1 MTWQVRKMKSERKTG
16 RWGVWEVNF
25 IILVYRACSINQLL
39 FSITFARHFSAKTIW
54 TQHSANLFQTASRLL
69 DLYWNLKWVT
79 LNISD
84 RSSLSPILI
93 WKHLLSYLSPK
104 AAVVPLV
111 KMISKPMCTNCQQA
125 CVRFCWETSK
135 YLDAQPLCG
144 SCFSFSSF
152 PFEGSEKNLSN
163 LVDITFYIHR
173 PIIIYRPIIMWSLVS
188 RK

>member
-1 MTWQVRKMKSERKTG
+1 MRSLRKRC
-16 RWGVWEVNF
+16 REVN
-25 IILVYRACSINQLL
+25 ILGWKRFQDFSLL
-39 FSITFARHFSAKTIW
+39 WFTSPVPSTSSCFPSPLLATFLQRQYGLNIL
-54 TQHSANLFQTASRLL
+54 QIYSRLYQ
-69 DLYWNLKWVT
+69 DCHLYSNLKWVT

-111 KMISKPMCTNCQQA
+111 KMISKQMCTNCQQA

-135 YLDAQPLCG
+135 YMDAQPLCG

-152 PFEGSEKNLSN
+152 PFEGSEKNWSN

-173 PIIIYRPIIMWSLVS
+173 PIIMWSLVS